1 MRYLLERLTEKST
14 YVGLFTF
21 ASIFGIPMIPG
32 LDVAVYNHVIP
43 LLGFISGALSAHK
56 EK

>member
-1 MRYLLERLTEKST
+1 MKYLLDRLTEKST

-21 ASIFGIPMIPG
+21 ASMFGIPMIPG
-32 LDVAVYNHVIP
+32 LDMAVYNHVIP
-43 LLGFISGALSAHK
+43 LLSFISGAFIAHK